1 MSDIKVGDLVVVV
14 RRADCGCGTWMGYV
28 GTVAL
33 FQGGTAK
40 CVECRKVLGPYMSAK
55 LTNGWWF
62 AVHRLKR
69 IPPLEELEGEKR
81 EEKEPA

>member
-14 RRADCGCGTWMGYV
+14 RWPCCGHYLGSVMRVEFFSQMSEDASCTQCG
-28 GTVAL
+28 
-33 FQGGTAK
+33 AK
-40 CVECRKVLGPYMSAK
+40 HGAKRCAGDAKNDFPVE
-55 LTNGWWF
+55 W
-62 AVHRLKR
+62 LKR